1 MKKRDSR
8 DYLHDILESVDDVE
22 SFVEGMSFEEFVKD
36 RKTKNAVLRSI
47 EVIGEASRQLPV
59 ALREK
64 YPEVPWK
71 EIIGMRD
78 KLIHGYSGID
88 FETVWKATKEDVP
101 SLKKLIQKILGDLE
115 K

>member
-1 MKKRDSR
+1 MKKREVR
-8 DYLHDILESVDDVE
+8 DYLHDILESIDEVE
-22 SFVEGMSFEEFVKD
+22 SFVEDMSFEEFMKD
-36 RKTKNAVLRSI
+36 RKTKNAVMRSI
-47 EVIGEASRQLPV
+47 EVIGEASRHVPV

-64 YPEVPWK
+64 YSEVPWK

-88 FETVWKATKEDVP
+88 YETVWKATNEDVP
-101 SLKKLIQKILGDLE
+101 SLKKLIQKILKNLE

>member
-1 MKKRDSR
+1 LKKRDIR

-22 SFVEGMSFEEFVKD
+22 SFVEGMSFEEFIKD
-36 RKTKNAVLRSI
+36 RKTKNAVMRSI

-64 YPEVPWK
+64 YSEVPWK

-88 FETVWKATKEDVP
+88 YETVWKAAKEDVP
-101 SLKKLIQKILGDLE
+101 SLKKLIQKILRDLE

>member
-1 MKKRDSR
+1 MRKRDSR
-8 DYLHDILESVDDVE
+8 DYLHDILESVDDVA
-22 SFVEGMSFEEFVKD
+22 SFVDGMSFEEFLKD

-47 EVIGEASRQLPV
+47 EVIGEASKQLPA
-59 ALREK
+59 ALREQ
-64 YPEVPWK
+64 YPEVPWR

-88 FETVWKATKEDVP
+88 YETVWKATKEDVP
-101 SLKKLIQKILGDLE
+101 SLKKLIQKILRASE

>member
-1 MKKRDSR
+1 MKKRDVR
-8 DYLHDILESVDDVE
+8 DYLHDILESVDEVE
-22 SFVEGMSFEEFVKD
+22 SFVEGMSSEAFMKD
-36 RKTKNAVLRSI
+36 RKTKNAVMRSI
-47 EVIGEASRQLPV
+47 EVIGEASRHVPV

-88 FETVWKATKEDVP
+88 YETVWKAAKEDVP
-101 SLKKLIQKILGDLE
+101 SLKKLIQKMLREIE

>member
-8 DYLHDILESVDDVE
+8 DYLHDILESVDDVA
-22 SFVEGMSFEEFVKD
+22 SFVEGMSFEEFLKD
-36 RKTKNAVLRSI
+36 RKTKNAVLRSTEI
-47 EVIGEASRQLPV
+47 IGEASKQLPV

-64 YPEVPWK
+64 YPDVPWR

-78 KLIHGYSGID
+78 KLIHGYSGVD

-101 SLKKLIQKILGDLE
+101 SLKKLIQKILRDLE